1 MLPAKESLPNPLPD
15 PLAAAAAPPRN
26 SWNHF
31 AGRVSAAV
39 MRETAD
45 RFVALGLRDV
55 GYIYINSDD
64 TWAELN
70 RSASGRLV
78 PKPSFG
84 GPGDAGIRALCA
96 VPLAPPFFSTPPHPA
111 ALSAADCLSVAPP
124 SRSDYIHQRGL
135 KFGLCTHPPH
145 VFDAALQPLLLQ
157 TDAPTLPCPCL
168 YRWRGG
174 VDDLCRICWRPLPR
188 ARGCGDPRGVGR

>member
-15 PLAAAAAPPRN
+15 PLAAAAAPHRN

-96 VPLAPPFFSTPPHPA
+96 VPLAPPFFSPPPPPA
-111 ALSAADCLSVAPP
+111 ALRLTERCPAVQVGLHPPARAQVRPLYAPTP
-124 SRSDYIHQRGL
+124 CRRRCSPASSSPDRR
-135 KFGLCTHPPH
+135 THPS
-145 VFDAALQPLLLQ
+145 F
-157 TDAPTLPCPCL
+157 PCL

-188 ARGCGDPRGVGR
+188 ARGRGDPGGVGR